1 MGHSTKF
8 YSEQYAAMIDEEVRT
23 IIQTSLDKGREMVR
37 TNSKKLDAIA
47 KSLLSQETITA
58 LELKQIMDSVPSD
71 SPEKASVKSKK
82 PNTLKPAL
90 SA

>member
-1 MGHSTKF
+1 
-8 YSEQYAAMIDEEVRT
+8 
-23 IIQTSLDKGREMVR
+23 
-37 TNSKKLDAIA
+37 
-47 KSLLSQETITA
+47 LLSQETITA

-82 PNTLKPAL
+82 PNALKPAL